1 MVNMNSQL
9 TCFSYSVGHG
19 DEGICLLVQIGH
31 HRILLDCGLADVS
44 VLGQE
49 MKPPMD
55 VVLCS
60 HAHSDHARGLRQL
73 HQRFPQVPI
82 YASEVTTQLLP
93 LNWLVEEAKDNDE
106 IENSTVDTGEAHGE
120 NLCTALPW
128 RSPIEIL
135 PGLVVE
141 LFPAGH
147 LPGAAL
153 ISLTYTPPEPEQS
166 LQLNALAHNLRP
178 YTLFYTGDFFLSHAR
193 LVEGLDLQSVRGL
206 QPDALIIE
214 GRYGTAR
221 HPHRRQQENQLVEQ
235 MSGVLAGGR
244 SILLPVPTLGL
255 GQEILMLLRSHHQFT
270 GRKVDIWVDRNVAT
284 GCDAYLEILSHLPN
298 TVQNFARHQ
307 PLFWDD
313 RVFPRVRRLTADFL
327 RSLKFSLEPCILL
340 VDHHT
345 DWSAYYQNNPN
356 NWVLFLPQSIQNKV
370 QDSTQ
375 DSTQDGNAQ
384 DGSIEDRN
392 IQDDNTQVSRSQNL
406 PLELNVVNYLLAQH
420 SDRQGTTQLI
430 HNLRPQHIVFVHGS
444 STYLGDLACLEE
456 LQSRYQLHCPNAGI
470 LVDLPVGETFVQS
483 NVPVQPNYEGEL
495 NELGTVIT
503 ITLPEAI
510 AADPRWQKF
519 ADTGLVEAHWQGEEL
534 VLKGL
539 SAREILQ
546 QSPSRNLL
554 GVPCCSNC
562 QYERQQR
569 CTNPNS
575 PLYRFKVP
583 PEGYCPAFV
592 PL

>member
-1 MVNMNSQL
+1 MVNMDSQL

-19 DEGICLLVQIGH
+19 GEGVCLLVQIGH
-31 HRILLDCGLADVS
+31 HHILLDCGLADIS
-44 VLGQE
+44 VLGQGA
-49 MKPPMD
+49 KPPMD

-73 HQRFPQVPI
+73 HQRFPQIPI
-82 YASEVTTQLLP
+82 YASEVTAQLLP
-93 LNWLVEEAKDNDE
+93 LNWLAEGGKENEENNGGEND
-106 IENSTVDTGEAHGE
+106 HQE

-147 LPGAAL
+147 LPGAAM

-166 LQLNALAHNLRP
+166 LQLATLAQNLRP
-178 YTLFYTGDFFLSHAR
+178 YTLFYTGDFFLSHSR

-214 GRYGTAR
+214 GCSGTAR

-270 GRKVDIWVDRNVAT
+270 GRRVDIWVDQIVAI
-284 GCDAYLEILSHLPN
+284 GCDAYLEILPHLPS

-313 RVFPRVRRLTADFL
+313 RVFPRVRRLTPDFCRGL
-327 RSLKFSLEPCILL
+327 ESAPEPCILL
-340 VDHHT
+340 VDHCT
-345 DWSAYYQNNPN
+345 DWSGYYQDNPN
-356 NWVLFLPQSIQNKV
+356 NWVLFLPRSG
-370 QDSTQ
+370 QDSNQ
-375 DSTQDGNAQ
+375 DISQDITSNE
-384 DGSIEDRN
+384 DGSNQGSRN
-392 IQDDNTQVSRSQNL
+392 RNL
-406 PLELNVVNYLLAQH
+406 PLELSVVNYLLAQH

-456 LQSRYQLHCPNAGI
+456 LQSRYQLHCPNPGV
-470 LVDLPVGETFVQS
+470 LVDLPVGETFVQP
-483 NVPVQPNYEGEL
+483 NIPVQPNYEGEL
-495 NELGTVIT
+495 NELGTVVT

-519 ADTGLVEAHWQGEEL
+519 ADTGLVEAHWQGDEL

-546 QSPSRNLL
+546 QNPSRNLL

-569 CTNPNS
+569 CTNPHS

>member
-1 MVNMNSQL
+1 MDSQL
-9 TCFSYSVGHG
+9 TCFPYSVGHG
-19 DEGICLLVQIGH
+19 GEGVCLLVQIGH
-31 HRILLDCGLADVS
+31 HRILLDCGLEDISA
-44 VLGQE
+44 LGLRDE
-49 MKPPMD
+49 APMD
-55 VVLCS
+55 LVLCS
-60 HAHSDHARGLRQL
+60 HAHSDHARGLKQL
-73 HQRFPQVPI
+73 HQQFPHVPI

-93 LNWLVEEAKDNDE
+93 LNWLSGKAGKDDKVENGDNF
-106 IENSTVDTGEAHGE
+106 
-120 NLCTALPW
+120 CTALPW

-166 LQLNALAHNLRP
+166 LQLAALAQNLRP
-178 YTLFYTGDFFLSHAR
+178 YTVFYTGDFFLSHAR

-214 GRYGTAR
+214 GSYGTAR

-235 MSGVLAGGR
+235 MIRALGGGR
-244 SILLPVPTLGL
+244 SIILPVPTLGL

-270 GRKVDIWVDRNVAT
+270 GRRVDIWVDQSVAA
-284 GCDAYLEILSHLPN
+284 GCDAYLEILPHLPS

-313 RVFPRVRRLTADFL
+313 RVLPRVRRLTNNYIAALDSFP
-327 RSLKFSLEPCILL
+327 EPCIVL
-340 VDHHT
+340 VDHRT
-345 DWSAYYQNNPN
+345 DWSSYYEKDPHR
-356 NWVLFLPQSIQNKV
+356 WVLFLPRSG
-370 QDSTQ
+370 QDSSSQ
-375 DSTQDGNAQ
+375 ERDNQRS
-384 DGSIEDRN
+384 GSQE
-392 IQDDNTQVSRSQNL
+392 L
-406 PLELNVVNYLLAQH
+406 PTELGIVNYLLAHH

-456 LQSRYQLHCPNAGI
+456 LQSRYQLHCPNAGV
-470 LVDLPVGETFVQS
+470 LLDLPVGEIFVQP
-483 NVPVQPNYEGEL
+483 NIPVQPNYEGEL
-495 NELGTVIT
+495 NELGTVVT

-519 ADTGLVEAHWQGEEL
+519 ADTGLVEAHWQGDEL

-546 QSPSRNLL
+546 QNPSRNLV

-569 CTNPNS
+569 CTNPHS
-575 PLYRFKVP
+575 PLHRFKVP

>member
-1 MVNMNSQL
+1 MNSQL

-19 DEGICLLVQIGH
+19 GEGVCLLVQIGH
-31 HRILLDCGLADVS
+31 HHILLDCGLADIS
-44 VLGQE
+44 VLGSVLE
-49 MKPPMD
+49 HGANPPMD

-60 HAHSDHARGLRQL
+60 HAHSDHAKGLRQL

-93 LNWLVEEAKDNDE
+93 LTWLAEEE
-106 IENSTVDTGEAHGE
+106 EENEE
-120 NLCTALPW
+120 NNGANICTALPW

-147 LPGAAL
+147 LPGAAM

-166 LQLNALAHNLRP
+166 LQLATLAQNLRP

-214 GRYGTAR
+214 GSYGTAR

-270 GRKVDIWVDRNVAT
+270 GRRVDIWVDQSVAI
-284 GCDAYLEILSHLPN
+284 GCDAYLEILSHLPS

-313 RVFPRVRRLTADFL
+313 RVFPRVRRLTDDFL
-327 RSLKFSLEPCILL
+327 KSLESTPEPCILL
-340 VDHHT
+340 VDHRI
-345 DWSAYYQNNPN
+345 DWSGYYQSNPH
-356 NWVLFLPQSIQNKV
+356 NWVLFLPQSG
-370 QDSTQ
+370 
-375 DSTQDGNAQ
+375 QDGNRDDSNE
-384 DGSIEDRN
+384 DGSN
-392 IQDDNTQVSRSQNL
+392 QGSSNQNF
-406 PLELNVVNYLLAQH
+406 PLELSVVNYLLAQH

-444 STYLGDLACLEE
+444 STYLGDLACLDE
-456 LQSRYQLHCPNAGI
+456 LQSRYQLHCPNSGV
-470 LVDLPVGETFVQS
+470 LVDLPVGETFVQP
-483 NVPVQPNYEGEL
+483 NAPIQPNYEGEL
-495 NELGTVIT
+495 NELGTVVT

-519 ADTGLVEAHWQGEEL
+519 ADTGLIEAHWQGDEL

-546 QSPSRNLL
+546 QNPSRNLL

-569 CTNPNS
+569 CTNPHS

>member
-1 MVNMNSQL
+1 MNSQL
-9 TCFSYSVGHG
+9 TCFPYSVGHDG
-19 DEGICLLVQIGH
+19 EGVCLLVQMGH
-31 HRILLDCGLADVS
+31 YRVLLDCGLADISALDQALDQGV
-44 VLGQE
+44 
-49 MKPPMD
+49 KPPMD
-55 VVLCS
+55 LILCS

-73 HQRFPQVPI
+73 HQKFPQVPI

-93 LNWLVEEAKDNDE
+93 LNWLAEISTDNEVETE
-106 IENSTVDTGEAHGE
+106 ENIA
-120 NLCTALPW
+120 TALPW

-135 PGLVVE
+135 PGLVIE

-153 ISLTYTPPEPEQS
+153 IFLTYTPPEPEQS
-166 LQLNALAHNLRP
+166 LQLAALAQNLRP

-214 GRYGTAR
+214 GSYGTAR
-221 HPHRRQQENQLVEQ
+221 HLHRRQQENQLVEQ
-235 MSGVLAGGR
+235 MSRVLGGGR
-244 SILLPVPTLGL
+244 SILLPVPMLGI

-270 GRKVDIWVDRNVAT
+270 GRKVDIWIDQSVAA
-284 GCDAYLEILSHLPN
+284 GCDAYLEILPHLPS

-313 RVFPRVRRLTADFL
+313 RVLPRVRRLTTDFL
-327 RSLKFSLEPCILL
+327 KGIESSVEPCIVL
-340 VDHHT
+340 VDHRS
-345 DWSAYYQNNPN
+345 DWSSYYQSNAD
-356 NWVLFLPQSIQNKV
+356 NWVLFLPSSG
-370 QDSTQ
+370 QDRGSQASKTQ
-375 DSTQDGNAQ
+375 DF
-384 DGSIEDRN
+384 
-392 IQDDNTQVSRSQNL
+392 
-406 PLELNVVNYLLAQH
+406 PPELGIVNYLLAQH
-420 SDRQGTTQLI
+420 GDRQGTTQLI
-430 HNLRPQHIVFVHGS
+430 HNLRPQHIIFIHGS

-456 LQSRYQLHCPNAGI
+456 LQSRYQLHCPKAGT
-470 LVDLPVGETFVQS
+470 LVDLPVGETFVQPS
-483 NVPVQPNYEGEL
+483 IPIPSNYEGEL
-495 NELGTVIT
+495 NELGTVVT

-519 ADTGLVEAHWQGEEL
+519 ADTGLVEAHWRGDEL

-546 QSPSRNLL
+546 QNPSRTLL
-554 GVPCCSNC
+554 GIPCCSNC

-569 CTNPNS
+569 CANPHS